1 MVNVALTMRTFL
13 FSSEVLFR
21 GMTTPQINQKWVTAA
36 TTALRTE
43 TSGLE
48 SLTSAMAG
56 PLGAAFCDAVN
67 RISKTTGRVVVT
79 GIGKSGHVAR
89 KIAATLAS
97 TGTPALFVHP
107 AEASHGDLGMI
118 TPDDVVLM
126 LSKSGES
133 LELKDLLLYTRR
145 FAVTL
150 IVVTAFPKSTL
161 GIEADVVLT
170 VPDAPEACPIGL
182 APTTGTLLQLALGDA
197 LAVVLLENRGFTARD
212 FRNFH
217 PGGKL
222 GASLK
227 HVEQIMRQAESLPL
241 IAQDCV
247 MAEALVTMTAKSLGC
262 LGVCDA
268 EGKLVGVI
276 TDGDLRRHM
285 SPEILSQSAH
295 AIMTK
300 NPKTI
305 SRLALAS
312 EALEALNS
320 AVITSIFV
328 VDDGG
333 APIGLVHIHD
343 LLRQGVA

>member
-1 MVNVALTMRTFL
+1 
-13 FSSEVLFR
+13 
-21 GMTTPQINQKWVTAA
+21 MTTPAINSTWITAA
-36 TTALRTE
+36 TNALRIE
-43 TSGLE
+43 TNGME
-48 SLTSAMAG
+48 NLTAAMAG
-56 PLGAAFCDAVN
+56 PLGDAFCEVVD
-67 RISKTTGRVVVT
+67 RIAKTKGRIVVT

-97 TGTPALFVHP
+97 TGTPAMFVHP

-118 TPDDVVLM
+118 TSDDIVLM

-133 LELKDLLLYTRR
+133 AELKDLLIYTRR

-150 IVVTAFPKSTL
+150 MVITAFPKSTL
-161 GIEADVVLT
+161 GIEADIVLT
-170 VPDAPEACPIGL
+170 IPDAPEACPIGL

-227 HVEQIMRQAESLPL
+227 HVEQIMRKREALPL
-241 IAQDCV
+241 IASDCL

-262 LGVCDA
+262 LGVCA
-268 EGKLVGVI
+268 ANGKLIGVI

-285 SPEILSQSAH
+285 SPDILAKSAH
-295 AIMTK
+295 AIMTG

-305 SRLALAS
+305 SGQTLAS

-320 AVITSIFV
+320 AAITSMFV
-328 VDDGG
+328 VDENHM
-333 APIGLVHIHD
+333 PVGLIHIHD
-343 LLRQGVA
+343 LLRLGVA